1 MNFRNHEKV
10 YCTSTIQCKKI
21 YMFKKKKFVINTEPK
36 WEFEIF
42 GLVSQRSSKS
52 IRQSYQ
58 DLQGL
63 CGVFWG
69 H

>member
-1 MNFRNHEKV
+1 MRKFTV
-10 YCTSTIQCKKI
+10 QVQIQFNAKEI
-21 YMFKKKKFVINTEPK
+21 NMFKKIFVINTEPK
-36 WEFEIF
+36 WEFEVF

>member
-1 MNFRNHEKV
+1 MRKFTV
-10 YCTSTIQCKKI
+10 QVQIQFNAKEI
-21 YMFKKKKFVINTEPK
+21 YMFKKFFVINTEPK
-36 WEFEIF
+36 WEFEVF

>member
-1 MNFRNHEKV
+1 MRKFTVQVQFNARRFTCLRK
-10 YCTSTIQCKKI
+10 KKI
-21 YMFKKKKFVINTEPK
+21 VINTEPK